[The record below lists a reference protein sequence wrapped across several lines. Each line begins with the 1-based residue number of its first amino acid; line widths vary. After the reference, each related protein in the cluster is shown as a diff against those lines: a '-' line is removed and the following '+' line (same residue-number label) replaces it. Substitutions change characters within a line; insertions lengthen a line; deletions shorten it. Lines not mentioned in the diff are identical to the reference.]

1 MDAAKSAEATTAQT
15 EAASAQ
21 IQISVG
27 SSKSVSETKRTQDIA
42 FGSSIMAGGN
52 VSIVALGEKNVAGS
66 GNLSIVGSDVTGEN
80 VLLAATSDLH
90 LLGQAQTSTEPST
103 NKNSGWKVG
112 IGVSDSG
119 SGGAKDAPVFAGKQI
134 AIPIGNGTSLGAS
147 VDPIF
152 DPDLN
157 RWWGLSNLLERVGGQ

>member
-21 IQISVG
+21 ILISVG
-27 SSKSVSETKRTQDIA
+27 SNKSVSETKGTQDTA

-80 VLLAATSDLH
+80 VLLAATSALH

-119 SGGAKDAPVFAGKQI
+119 SGGGKGATVFAGKQI
-134 AIPIGNGTSLGAS
+134 VIPIGNGTSLGAS
-147 VDPIF
+147 VDRVF

-157 RWWGLSNLLERVGGQ
+157 RWWGANLLERVGGQ

>member
-1 MDAAKSAEATTAQT
+1 M
-15 EAASAQ
+15 
-21 IQISVG
+21 G
-27 SSKSVSETKRTQDIA
+27 SSKSVSETKRTQDTA

-112 IGVSDSG
+112 IGVSESG
-119 SGGAKDAPVFAGKQI
+119 SGGEKDAPVFAGKQI
-134 AIPIGNGTSLGAS
+134 AIPIGNGALLGAS